1 MRRRPRRSQLVRPK
15 HAGTHEPLRRRVS
28 RARSVAA
35 SMMLLL
41 LRSEPQAPADQRVTY
56 VTVATVVPKQ
66 YNSCLATPTDS
77 AEWLGGAS

>member
-1 MRRRPRRSQLVRPK
+1 MPLDLLS
-15 HAGTHEPLRRRVS
+15 AHEPLRRRVV

-35 SMMLLL
+35 SIQLLL

-77 AEWLGGAS
+77 AEWLGGAR